1 MQGKRHLL
9 SLRTLLYSN
18 VPEAMQ
24 RVQRIRKETRPMN
37 EFFLQTYTIALPIL
51 LGYIVWIL
59 KQQKKDGDANSE
71 GTKMLLMVKLI
82 EYHDKYM
89 ALGCIPSHAY
99 DNFQKMYS
107 CYIKMGDGNTSIEKM
122 HQEIEELNLKQKKE
136 GGTRS

>member
-1 MQGKRHLL
+1 
-9 SLRTLLYSN
+9 
-18 VPEAMQ
+18 
-24 RVQRIRKETRPMN
+24 MN

-59 KQQKKDGDANSE
+59 KQQKKDRDANSE

-99 DNFQKMYS
+99 DNFQKMYG

>member
-1 MQGKRHLL
+1 
-9 SLRTLLYSN
+9 
-18 VPEAMQ
+18 
-24 RVQRIRKETRPMN
+24 MN

-59 KQQKKDGDANSE
+59 KQQKKDRDANSE

-89 ALGCIPSHAY
+89 ALGCIPSNAY

-136 GGTRS
+136 EGTRS

>member
-24 RVQRIRKETRPMN
+24 RVQRIRKETRSMN

-59 KQQKKDGDANSE
+59 KQQKKDRDANSE

-89 ALGCIPSHAY
+89 ALGCIPSYAY

-107 CYIKMGDGNTSIEKM
+107 CYIKMSDGNTSIEKM

>member
-1 MQGKRHLL
+1 
-9 SLRTLLYSN
+9 
-18 VPEAMQ
+18 
-24 RVQRIRKETRPMN
+24 MN

-59 KQQKKDGDANSE
+59 KQQKKDRDANSE

-89 ALGCIPSHAY
+89 ALVCIPSHAY